1 MFHIRRLGFVFL
13 CVCGLTKG
21 LTVHA
26 ETADYVDFAIEAE
39 GFGRVQNITDGNRS
53 TYSSCTENG
62 SIIVSGEDGI
72 AGIYVEF
79 DRVPTEWVLTNNAT
93 GESVICG
100 QYSFLHEYVNVEE
113 LLGECPESLTLEFE
127 AGTVIADI
135 YVLGPGELPDL
146 VQTWEPPC
154 EQADLLLLTSHSDD
168 EQLFFSGVLPYYAG
182 ERKLDVQVAYVV
194 QHFEANGVQNH
205 QRPHELLDGLW
216 TVGVKYYPIMS
227 EFPDLYAESKNREVA
242 FSQATK
248 VYESVGIAY
257 TDFLSYIIECLRR
270 CKPLVVVS
278 HDLDGEYGHGTHVV
292 CAQAITEAIVLAAD
306 EAQFPD
312 SYERYGAWP
321 VEKLYLHLYEENP
334 IVMNWDVPLDSFGGK
349 TAFEVSQDG
358 FACHKSQHWT
368 WFYKWMYGTAERPVK
383 KATDIRSYSP
393 CNYGLYYTAVGND
406 VVGGDFFENVV
417 SYEERRLI
425 AEKEAEEERLAQL
438 EAERL
443 AKEAEEKAAEE
454 ARKKAEEEA
463 RIKQEE
469 ARKAAQ
475 LAEEQAL
482 AEKQMQELAQKQEQQ
497 RKTMIL
503 GIAATGVL
511 VVLMILILRK
521 KKKGTRNE

>member
-1 MFHIRRLGFVFL
+1 MLHIKSL
-13 CVCGLTKG
+13 CLILLCICGLCKG
-21 LTVHA
+21 TTVYA
-26 ETADYVDFAIEAE
+26 KEADYENFILEAE
-39 GFGRVQNITDGNRS
+39 GFGKTQSISDGNRS
-53 TYSSCTENG
+53 TYSSCKEGGLVTLFR
-62 SIIVSGEDGI
+62 EDGI

-79 DRVPTEWVLTNNAT
+79 DRIPTEWTLINPAT
-93 GESVICG
+93 GISEKCG
-100 QYSFLHEYVNVEE
+100 TYSFLHEYVNVKE
-113 LLGECPESLTLEFE
+113 LLGECPESLTLQFE

-135 YVLGPGELPDL
+135 YVLGEGELPAM
-146 VQTWEPPC
+146 VQTWAPPF

-227 EFPDLYAESKNREVA
+227 EFPDLYAESKNRDTA
-242 FSQATK
+242 FLQATK

-257 TDFLSYIIECLRR
+257 TDFLGYIIECLRK

-292 CAQAITEAIVLAAD
+292 CAQAVTEAIALAAD
-306 EAQFPD
+306 QTQFAD
-312 SYERYGAWP
+312 SYQRYGTWE
-321 VEKLYLHLYEENP
+321 VDKLYLHLYEENP
-334 IVMNWDVPLDSFGGK
+334 IVMNWDVPLEAFDGK

-358 FACHKSQHWT
+358 FGCHVSQHWT
-368 WFYKWMYGTAERPVK
+368 WFYKWMYGTAERPVE
-383 KATDIRSYSP
+383 KATDIRTYSP
-393 CNYGLYYTAVGND
+393 CHYGLYYSAVGAD

-417 SYEERRLI
+417 TYEERRLL
-425 AEKEAEEERLAQL
+425 AEKEAEEQRQAQL

-454 ARKKAEEEA
+454 ARLKAEEE

-469 ARKAAQ
+469 AYKATQ

-482 AEKQMQELAQKQEQQ
+482 EEKRQQALAEEQAHQK
-497 RKTMIL
+497 KIL
-503 GIAATGVL
+503 LYSATGAIAF
-511 VVLMILILRK
+511 VVLIIMILRK
-521 KKKGTRNE
+521 RKKGAGNE

>member
-1 MFHIRRLGFVFL
+1 MLHIKKIWLVLL
-13 CVCGLTKG
+13 CVCGLCKG
-21 LTVHA
+21 MTVYA
-26 ETADYVDFAIEAE
+26 QEADYENSIIEAE
-39 GFGRVQNITDGNRS
+39 GFGKNQSILDGSRA
-53 TYSSCTENG
+53 TYSSCKEIGLVT
-62 SIIVSGEDGI
+62 VSRTDGI

-79 DRVPTEWVLTNNAT
+79 DRIPTEWTLTNPAT
-93 GESVICG
+93 GISVNCG
-100 QYSFLHEYVNVEE
+100 TYSFLHEYVNVEE
-113 LLGECPESLTLEFE
+113 LLGECPESLTLQFE

-135 YVLGPGELPDL
+135 YVLGEGELPAL
-146 VQTWEPPC
+146 VQAWEPPC

-168 EQLFFSGVLPYYAG
+168 EQLFFSGILPYYAG

-227 EFPDLYAESKNREVA
+227 EFPDLYAESKNRDTA

-292 CAQAITEAIVLAAD
+292 CARAITEAISLAAD
-306 EAQFPD
+306 ETQYPD
-312 SYERYGAWP
+312 SYDTYGTWQ
-321 VEKLYLHLYEENP
+321 VEKLYLHLYEENS
-334 IVMNWDVPLDSFGGK
+334 IVMNWDVPLEAFDGK
-349 TAFEVSQDG
+349 TAFEVSQEG
-358 FACHKSQHWT
+358 FACHVSQHWT

-393 CNYGLYYTAVGND
+393 CNYGLYYTTVGAD
-406 VVGGDFFENVV
+406 AVGGDFFENVV
-417 SYEERRLI
+417 TYEERRLI
-425 AEKEAEEERLAQL
+425 AQKEAEEQRLAQL

-454 ARKKAEEEA
+454 ARLKAEEEE
-463 RIKQEE
+463 RIRQEE
-469 ARKAAQ
+469 AMEAAK
-475 LAEEQAL
+475 LAEEQAK
-482 AEKQMQELAQKQEQQ
+482 EEQRRQELEKQEQQ
-497 RKTMIL
+497 KRMML
-503 GIAATGVL
+503 FGAAGVIVL
-511 VVLMILILRK
+511 VVLSILILRK
-521 KKKGTRNE
+521 RKKEAGNE